1 MRLLLAVV
9 FLFFLLVSQVFAGG
23 GKAYP
28 LGAEGFLVGAAPP
41 PGLTVL
47 NYAYFYSADELKDS
61 DGDEVPIFDEV
72 TVWAE
77 VLRFIYFTKKK
88 LFGGLYG
95 QHFFLL
101 AVDAD
106 LEFKAPVGPKMKKD
120 YDDFDVPYLI
130 YSPFLLAW
138 HLHQG
143 KFHVVLDI
151 ADIYIPL
158 SNEEDDNLASVG
170 RNFWTIEPVLALTYM
185 FTPRLSASLKL
196 MYDFNT
202 KQDDYPTPM
211 GVKIDRT
218 PGQEFHFDWCVSYA
232 VRPNLRI
239 GLTGYYYRQV
249 KDDDFDFD
257 DFSGPPALRAALEDL
272 EDNQGRVWAIG
283 PGLWYQHKRL
293 FISLRTQ
300 FEFDAH
306 EMTEGQNVW
315 FKLGYVF

>member
-1 MRLLLAVV
+1 MRSLLAAL
-9 FLFFLLVSQVFAGG
+9 LFVLVSSQLVFAGG

-41 PGLTVL
+41 PGLTIL

-61 DGDEVPIFDEV
+61 DGDEVPVFDDI

-77 VLRFIYFTKKK
+77 VMRFIYFTKKK
-88 LFGGLYG
+88 LFGGTYG

-101 AVDAD
+101 AVNVD
-106 LEFKAPVGPKMKKD
+106 LDFKAPVGPKRKRN
-120 YDDFDVPYLI
+120 YDDFDVPYII
-130 YSPFLLAW
+130 YSPFLLSW
-138 HLHQG
+138 HLMQG
-143 KFHVVLDI
+143 KLHLVLDI

-158 SNEEDDNLASVG
+158 SNEDDDNLASVG
-170 RNFWTIEPVLALTYM
+170 RNFWTIEPVFAITYM

-202 KQDDYPTPM
+202 EQNDYPTPM
-211 GVKIDRT
+211 GVTIDRT

-232 VRPNLRI
+232 LKPNFRVGI
-239 GLTGYYYRQV
+239 TGYYYRQV
-249 KDDDFDFD
+249 KNDDFDFD

-283 PGLWYQHKRL
+283 PGVWYQQGKFFL
-293 FISLRTQ
+293 SLRTQ
-300 FEFDAH
+300 FEFGAR
-306 EMTEGQNVW
+306 EMTKGQNVW
-315 FKLGYVF
+315 FKMGYVF

>member
-1 MRLLLAVV
+1 MRLLLATLLLLS
-9 FLFFLLVSQVFAGG
+9 FLGGNVLAGG

-47 NYAYFYSADELKDS
+47 NYAYYYSADELKDAS
-61 DGDEVPIFDEV
+61 GDEVPIFDDV

-88 LFGGLYG
+88 LFGGYYG

-101 AVDAD
+101 AVNVD
-106 LEFKAPVGPKMKKD
+106 LNFKVPVGPKAQKS

-138 HLHQG
+138 HLKGG

-158 SNEEDDNLASVG
+158 SNEDDDNLASVG
-170 RNFWTIEPVLALTYM
+170 RNFWTFEPVLALTYF
-185 FTPRLSASLKL
+185 FTPRWAASLKL

-211 GVKIDRT
+211 GVTIDRT

-232 VRPNLRI
+232 LRPNLRI
-239 GLTGYYYRQV
+239 GLSGYYYRQV
-249 KDDDFDFD
+249 KNDDFDFD

-272 EDNQGRVWAIG
+272 EDNQGLVWAIG
-283 PGLWYQHKRL
+283 PGLWYQNQKL
-293 FISLRTQ
+293 FISVRTQ
-300 FEFDAH
+300 FEFGAE

-315 FKLGYVF
+315 FKIGYVF